1 LNNDTAWFWLALVFL
16 LIFAGALLYFA
27 LPLH

>member
-1 LNNDTAWFWLALVFL
+1 LNNDTAWFWLTLVML

-27 LPLH
+27 FPAK